1 MRRFIVKFI
10 VFILMQLTIDSV
22 GAKYGNA
29 LSVTN
34 GTSVQLL
41 ITQALDN
48 ARVFNCCFMMSLVR
62 RYSTF
67 TTSGRQKHSN
77 SAFNK
82 ILRRDFSSI
91 ELPAGQYSY
100 VVSKLGRGV
109 GKGKI
114 LLFDFYKQLS

>member
-34 GTSVQLL
+34 GTSAPQLL

-48 ARVFNCCFMMSLVR
+48 AESVQLLFYDESGQAVLNQ
-62 RYSTF
+62 TF
-67 TTSGRQKHSN
+67 TTSGRQKHSDG
-77 SAFNK
+77 AYNK

-100 VVSKLGRGV
+100 VVSKLGRIV

-114 LLFDFYKQLS
+114 SII